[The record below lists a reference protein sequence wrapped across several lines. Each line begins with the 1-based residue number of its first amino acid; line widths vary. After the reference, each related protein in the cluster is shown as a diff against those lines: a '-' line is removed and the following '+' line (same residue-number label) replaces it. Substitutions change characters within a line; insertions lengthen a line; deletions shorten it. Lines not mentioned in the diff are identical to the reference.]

1 MGTRQRAPLAETLQ
15 TLRASES
22 HFLDIKKFSH
32 LQAIEFKTD
41 ALDILRGPGVY
52 MFCEGDRALYIGASR
67 KVIGRILARNHHR
80 LKELGSATSLLI
92 FPCKEWSET
101 KTLESCLIAEC
112 QPILNMRNGATI
124 RAQKVCAALGITP
137 QTVINQYLT
146 SKPA

>member
-67 KVIGRILARNHHR
+67 KVIGRILARNHKLLSINILQASLHKPR
-80 LKELGSATSLLI
+80 L
-92 FPCKEWSET
+92 
-101 KTLESCLIAEC
+101 
-112 QPILNMRNGATI
+112 I
-124 RAQKVCAALGITP
+124 R
-137 QTVINQYLT
+137 YLT
-146 SKPA
+146 TCRLSAA